1 MRLNQ
6 QQQQQREHLDRQQ
19 QGPGGGERAGSGG
32 GKRFRGG
39 GLWIAAAAATSVW
52 VRSKGNGAHA
62 EGGGFKEDVVRQYE
76 NRVRAYSTPEKI
88 FLYFASV
95 TQDEEK
101 FMTAEDFIQ
110 SLMPPSSAPE
120 DEMAARGG
128 KKKGLSKAARRLF
141 QMVDMNGDGLVSFHE
156 YIFVTTIMSIPESR
170 IRVAFDMFD
179 LDGDQELDHEEFS
192 ALIEVFKAKSRAG
205 AAARSDVV
213 STSNAARRNRERE
226 AAGSVEYPVRADV
239 CQKKHCIAHMAYVP
253 FLPDEASTS
262 QVLFCKKGSGKLGC
276 ELDPRSHSP

>member
-1 MRLNQ
+1 MQLNQ
-6 QQQQQREHLDRQQ
+6 QQQQQHLDMRQQ
-19 QGPGGGERAGSGG
+19 ESGGGERAGSGGG

-52 VRSKGNGAHA
+52 VRSKGSGAHA
-62 EGGGFKEDVVRQYE
+62 QEGSFKEDVVRQYE

-110 SLMPPSSAPE
+110 SLMTPSSAPE
-120 DEMAARGG
+120 DGMSARGG

-156 YIFVTTIMSIPESR
+156 YIFVTTVMSIPESR

-179 LDGDQELDHEEFS
+179 LDGDQELDQEEFS

-213 STSNAARRNRERE
+213 STSNAARRDK
-226 AAGSVEYPVRADV
+226 AAVEGDIVEYPVCVRRPKNRALR
-239 CQKKHCIAHMAYVP
+239 A
-253 FLPDEASTS
+253 L
-262 QVLFCKKGSGKLGC
+262 
-276 ELDPRSHSP
+276 